1 MKRAVPRDGLERMPL
16 EADEETLKELP
27 RTWIQLCTNDSPY
40 SDGLCYAKMLEEAGV
55 EVKVDVVRGWPHT
68 FWLKA
73 PELERALEVEEE
85 MVRGLG
91 WLLG

>member
-1 MKRAVPRDGLERMPL
+1 
-16 EADEETLKELP
+16 
-27 RTWIQLCTNDSPY
+27 
-40 SDGLCYAKMLEEAGV
+40 MLEEAGV